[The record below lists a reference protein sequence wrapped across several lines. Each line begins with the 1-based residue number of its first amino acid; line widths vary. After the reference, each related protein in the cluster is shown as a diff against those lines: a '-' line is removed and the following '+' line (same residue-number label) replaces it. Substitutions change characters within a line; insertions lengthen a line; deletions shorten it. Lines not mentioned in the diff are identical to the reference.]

1 MLVYR
6 SGQGNHTQQN
16 IGGNT
21 MHKRITFEWKFKLVG
36 ECLHVYLNE
45 ELSKQLFISHNL
57 FMSNIAVIQAEI
69 LFYQFDIGHKTK
81 VHGIDDLYKA
91 LDAYRG
97 AFSR

>member
-1 MLVYR
+1 
-6 SGQGNHTQQN
+6 
-16 IGGNT
+16 
-21 MHKRITFEWKFKLVG
+21 MHKKITFEWKFKLVG

-57 FMSNIAVIQAEI
+57 FMQNIAVIQAEI

-91 LDAYRG
+91 LDAYRR